1 MLRLGQSEISRE
13 KRGEFS
19 LHSLFLL
26 VFSEMPIE
34 NLCQELIVTGCA
46 TSVGVPVIGCDCE
59 TCQSTNPKNHRTRS
73 GVVVKA
79 PEGNFVIDTSPE
91 LRLQLTREK
100 IPIVHAAVFTHN
112 HADHIFGL
120 DDLRICGHRLDRPI
134 PLYCEEP
141 VETAIRRSFFY
152 AFSDDDALNT
162 HKFALPRLVFERIS
176 EAPFPLL
183 GVMVK
188 PIRLL
193 HGTLPVLGFRI
204 NDVAFCT
211 DVSYIPEESWPLLEG
226 LDVLILD
233 ALREKPHPTHFSI
246 SQSLEVVARLKPK
259 RAYFTHLACSLEYEK
274 TNAQLPENVELA
286 YDGLRI
292 PL

>member
-1 MLRLGQSEISRE
+1 MNSENSA
-13 KRGEFS
+13 S
-19 LHSLFLL
+19 
-26 VFSEMPIE
+26 
-34 NLCQELIVTGCA
+34 ELIITGCA

-59 TCQSTNPKNHRTRS
+59 TCRSTNPKNHRMRT

-79 PEGNFVIDTSPE
+79 PEGNFVIDTGPE
-91 LRLQLTREK
+91 LRLQLVREH
-100 IPIVHAAVFTHN
+100 IPVVEAAVFTHN

-141 VETAIRRSFFY
+141 VEKAIRRSFYY
-152 AFSDDDALNT
+152 AFEDEESLNT
-162 HKFALPRLVFERIS
+162 HKYALPRLRFERID
-176 EAPFPLL
+176 EEPFRLL
-183 GVMVK
+183 GLTVR
-188 PIRLL
+188 PIRLM
-193 HGTLPVLGFRI
+193 HGKLPVLGFRI

-211 DVSYIPEESWPLLEG
+211 DVSFIPDSSWPLLEG

-233 ALREKPHPTHFSI
+233 ALREKPHPTHFSLGE
-246 SQSLEVVARLKPK
+246 SLEVVRRLKPR
-259 RAYFTHLACSLEYEK
+259 RAYFTHLSCSLEYEE
-274 TNAQLPENVELA
+274 TNAKLPPHVELA